1 MEISDTQKETVAG
14 WVQEGAS
21 LADVQKRLLEEF
33 SISMTYMD
41 VRFLVDDLE
50 LSLKDRADPPSRDL
64 SAAPSAGPNE
74 TPGSDDLGPG
84 GVQIEL
90 DRVLKP
96 GAIVSGTVIFSD
108 GMSAAWSV
116 DQLGRLSL
124 DPKTKGYRPDADDF
138 QEFQVQLQRA
148 LQGNG

>member
-1 MEISDTQKETVAG
+1 MEISDEQKEAVAG

-33 SISMTYMD
+33 ALSMTYMD

-50 LSLKDRADPPSRDL
+50 LSLKDRAEPPSRDL
-64 SAAPSAGPNE
+64 TAVPSPSPDEVPN
-74 TPGSDDLGPG
+74 SNDVGPG

-96 GAIVSGTVIFSD
+96 GSIVSGTVIFSD

-116 DQLGRLSL
+116 DQVGRLSL